1 MTLSGKKFCCIMVVL
16 MTFLVVLSGC
26 GNDAASLTA
35 TVQAVSG
42 KVEIRQTAA
51 AAFKDAAVN
60 DAVKAGGIVKTGE
73 ESFAN
78 LVINGQVTVEIKSDS
93 MFELEPGKDY
103 VAQNSGMA
111 IYKIEKNKGGFKVKS
126 PQGVT
131 CVLGTRFMV
140 RILDNMTVVGVEEGK
155 VSFTGNNGET
165 RTVEAKQKIIADD
178 KEIRLSPTP
187 FDAAGD
193 SFNYLKIDGKWV
205 PKE

>member
-1 MTLSGKKFCCIMVVL
+1 MAFSIKKLCCLIAVL
-16 MTFLVVLSGC
+16 MTSLVVFSGC
-26 GNDAASLTA
+26 GNDAGILTA
-35 TVQAVSG
+35 TVIATSG
-42 KVEIRQTAA
+42 KVEIRQTATA
-51 AAFKDAAVN
+51 AYKNAVVN
-60 DAVKAGGIVKTGE
+60 DVVSIGGIVKIGE
-73 ESFAN
+73 ESFAD
-78 LVINGQVTVEIKSDS
+78 LDISGQGTVELKSDS

-103 VAQNSGMA
+103 VVQNAGMA

-165 RTVEAKQKIIADD
+165 RIVEAKQKIIADD

-187 FDAAGD
+187 FDVVSD